1 MRKERVGFA
10 VCGSFC
16 THAQVLKELETLVQL
31 YETVIPIASEIS
43 AFTDTRF
50 GTSDDLMERLEDLTG
65 HEVLCDI
72 PSVEPIGPKG
82 LLDVLVI
89 APATGNTLAKL
100 AAGITDTAV
109 TMAAKAHLRNGRPV
123 VIAMA
128 SNDGLAAGAR
138 NIGELLV
145 RKNYYFVPFGQD
157 NAQGKP
163 SSLVA
168 DFSKIPETVEAAL
181 RGEQIQPVLLRLEGR
196 GAGEIPHFFLWSHP
210 AEIWNLDKID
220 KRGV

>member
-16 THAQVLKELETLVQL
+16 THAKVLAALGELVKE
-31 YETVIPIASEIS
+31 YETVLTIASEMS

-50 GTSDDLMERLEDLTG
+50 GSADDLLEKLEELTG
-65 HEVLCDI
+65 NEVLYDI
-72 PSVEPIGPKG
+72 PSVEPIGPKK

-89 APATGNTLAKL
+89 APATGNTVAKL

-109 TMAAKAHLRNGRPV
+109 TMAAKAHLRNGGPV
-123 VIAMA
+123 VIALA
-128 SNDGLAAGAR
+128 SNDGLSAGAK

-157 NAQGKP
+157 NAIQKP
-163 SSLVA
+163 CSLVA
-168 DFSKIPETVEAAL
+168 DFSKIGETVDAAL
-181 RGEQIQPVLLRLEGR
+181 RGEQLQPILLR
-196 GAGEIPHFFLWSHP
+196 
-210 AEIWNLDKID
+210 
-220 KRGV
+220 

>member
-16 THAQVLKELETLVQL
+16 THAKVLLALEELVND
-31 YETVIPIASEIS
+31 YETVIPIVSETA

-50 GTSDDLMERLEDLTG
+50 GSSDDLMEKLEKLTG
-65 HEVLCDI
+65 HPVICDI
-72 PSVEPIGPKG
+72 PSAEPIGPKQ

-89 APATGNTLAKL
+89 APATGNTVAKL

-109 TMAAKAHLRNGRPV
+109 TMAAKAHLRNGGPV
-123 VIAMA
+123 VIALA
-128 SNDGLAAGAR
+128 SNDGLSAGAK

-157 NAQGKP
+157 NAAQKP

-168 DFSKIPETVEAAL
+168 DFSKIGETVYAAL
-181 RGEQIQPVLLRLEGR
+181 QGQQIQPVLLR
-196 GAGEIPHFFLWSHP
+196 
-210 AEIWNLDKID
+210 
-220 KRGV
+220 

>member
-16 THAQVLKELETLVQL
+16 THAKVLEALEQLTKE
-31 YETVIPIASEIS
+31 YETVIPIVSET
-43 AFTDTRF
+43 AGNTDTRF
-50 GTSDDLMERLEDLTG
+50 GTSDALLERLRELTG
-65 HEVLCDI
+65 REPLMDI
-72 PSVEPIGPKG
+72 PSVGPIGPKG

-123 VIAMA
+123 VIAVA
-128 SNDGLAAGAR
+128 SNDGLSAGAK

-157 NAQGKP
+157 SAILKP
-163 SSLVA
+163 CSLMA
-168 DFSKIPETVEAAL
+168 DFTLLPQTIDAAL
-181 RGEQIQPVLLRLEGR
+181 RGEQLQPVLLR
-196 GAGEIPHFFLWSHP
+196 
-210 AEIWNLDKID
+210 
-220 KRGV
+220 

>member
-16 THAQVLKELETLVQL
+16 THAKVLEALGELVKE
-31 YETVIPIASEIS
+31 YETVIPIASEMS

-50 GTSDDLMERLEDLTG
+50 GSADDLLGRLEELTG
-65 HEVLCDI
+65 REVWYDI
-72 PSVEPIGPKG
+72 PSVEPIGPKK

-89 APATGNTLAKL
+89 APATGNTVAKL

-109 TMAAKAHLRNGRPV
+109 TMAAKAHLRNSGPV
-123 VIAMA
+123 VIALA
-128 SNDGLAAGAR
+128 SNDGLSAGAK

-157 NAQGKP
+157 NAIQKP
-163 SSLVA
+163 CSLVA
-168 DFSKIPETVEAAL
+168 DFSKITETVDAAL
-181 RGEQIQPVLLRLEGR
+181 RGEQIQPLLLR
-196 GAGEIPHFFLWSHP
+196 
-210 AEIWNLDKID
+210 
-220 KRGV
+220 

>member
-16 THAQVLKELETLVQL
+16 THAKVLAALGELVKE
-31 YETVIPIASEIS
+31 YETVIPIASEMS

-50 GTSDDLMERLEDLTG
+50 GSADDLLGRLEELTG
-65 HEVLCDI
+65 REVWYDI
-72 PSVEPIGPKG
+72 PSVEPIGPKK

-89 APATGNTLAKL
+89 APATGNTVAKL

-109 TMAAKAHLRNGRPV
+109 TMAAKAHLRNGGPV
-123 VIAMA
+123 VIALA
-128 SNDGLAAGAR
+128 SNDGLSAGAK

-157 NAQGKP
+157 NAIQKP
-163 SSLVA
+163 CSLVA
-168 DFSKIPETVEAAL
+168 DFSKITETVDAAL
-181 RGEQIQPVLLRLEGR
+181 RGEQIQPLLLR
-196 GAGEIPHFFLWSHP
+196 
-210 AEIWNLDKID
+210 
-220 KRGV
+220 

>member
-16 THAQVLKELETLVQL
+16 THEKVLKALEALTGI
-31 YETVIPIASEIS
+31 YETVIPIVSEIS

-50 GTSDDLMERLEDLTG
+50 GTSEDLLERLEDLTG
-65 HEVLCDI
+65 NDVLLDI

-89 APATGNTLAKL
+89 APATGNTIAKL
-100 AAGITDTAV
+100 AAGIADTSV
-109 TMAAKAHLRNGRPV
+109 TMAAKSHLRNGRPV
-123 VIAMA
+123 VLAVS

-145 RKNYYFVPFGQD
+145 RRNHFFVPFGQD
-157 NAQGKP
+157 NAEIKP

-168 DFSKIPETVEAAL
+168 DFGKLPETVDAAL
-181 RGEQIQPVLLRLEGR
+181 RGEQIQPLLLR
-196 GAGEIPHFFLWSHP
+196 
-210 AEIWNLDKID
+210 
-220 KRGV
+220 

>member
-16 THAQVLKELETLVQL
+16 THAKVLAALGELVKE
-31 YETVIPIASEIS
+31 YETVIPIASEMS

-50 GTSDDLMERLEDLTG
+50 GSADDLMEKLEELTG
-65 HEVLCDI
+65 NKVLYDI
-72 PSVEPIGPKG
+72 PAVEPIGPKK

-89 APATGNTLAKL
+89 APATGNTVAKL

-109 TMAAKAHLRNGRPV
+109 TMAAKAHLRNGGPV
-123 VIAMA
+123 VIALA
-128 SNDGLAAGAR
+128 SNDGLSAGAK

-157 NAQGKP
+157 NAIQKP
-163 SSLVA
+163 CSLVA
-168 DFSKIPETVEAAL
+168 DFAKIGETVDAAL
-181 RGEQIQPVLLRLEGR
+181 RGEQLQPVLLR
-196 GAGEIPHFFLWSHP
+196 
-210 AEIWNLDKID
+210 
-220 KRGV
+220 

>member
-16 THAQVLKELETLVQL
+16 THEQVMKALKRLTEL
-31 YETVIPIASEIS
+31 YETVIPIASENT

-50 GTSDDLMERLEDLTG
+50 GTSDDLLEKMEELTG

-72 PSVEPIGPKG
+72 PSVEPIGPKA

-89 APATGNTLAKL
+89 APATGNTIAKL

-145 RKNYYFVPFGQD
+145 RKQYYFVPFGQD
-157 NAQGKP
+157 NAVSKP
-163 SSLVA
+163 CSLIA
-168 DFSKIPETVEAAL
+168 DFEKLPETVDAAL
-181 RGEQIQPVLLRLEGR
+181 RGEQLQPILLRG
-196 GAGEIPHFFLWSHP
+196 
-210 AEIWNLDKID
+210 
-220 KRGV
+220 

>member
-10 VCGSFC
+10 MCGSFC
-16 THAQVLKELETLVQL
+16 THAAVLAVLKDLTDQ
-31 YETVIPIASEIS
+31 YETVIPIVSESS

-50 GTSDDLMERLEDLTG
+50 GTADTLMDRLEDLTG
-65 HEVLCDI
+65 NEVLCDI

-89 APATGNTLAKL
+89 APATGNTIAKL

-123 VIAMA
+123 VVALA
-128 SNDGLAAGAR
+128 SNDGLSAGAK

-157 NAQGKP
+157 NALQKP
-163 SSLVA
+163 NSLVA
-168 DFSKIPETVEAAL
+168 DFSKIPETIDAAL
-181 RGEQIQPVLLRLEGR
+181 QGKQLQPILLR
-196 GAGEIPHFFLWSHP
+196 
-210 AEIWNLDKID
+210 
-220 KRGV
+220 